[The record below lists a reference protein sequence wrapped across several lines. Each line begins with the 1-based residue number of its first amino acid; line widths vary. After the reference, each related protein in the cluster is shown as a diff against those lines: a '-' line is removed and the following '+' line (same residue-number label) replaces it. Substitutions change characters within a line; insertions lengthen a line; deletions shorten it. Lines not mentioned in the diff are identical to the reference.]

1 MSDRYKMLV
10 FDWDGT
16 IMDSTALIAQCIR
29 HAALACGLPE
39 PTEEEAKSV
48 IGLGVMESIGRLFPG
63 IDQPRAQA
71 FGTHY
76 RAHFL
81 ARDHE
86 TPLFEGMREL
96 LDSLDGPARVLAVAT
111 GKSRRGLDRAIGYS
125 GLGGRF
131 HFTRCADE
139 GFPKPHPDMLER
151 LMQFAGTERSEVL
164 MIGDTTHDLDLA
176 RNAGV
181 DSLAVSYGA
190 HPFEVLTSHD
200 ARAVVQSVAELREWL
215 SRNA

>member
-1 MSDRYKMLV
+1 MTHQYRMLV

-29 HAALACGLPE
+29 HAALATGLPE
-39 PTEEEAKSV
+39 PSVMDAKSV
-48 IGLGVMESIGRLFPG
+48 IGLGVKESIERLFPG
-63 IDQPRAQA
+63 IDRTMAQT

-76 RAHFL
+76 RTQFL

-86 TPLFEGMREL
+86 TPLYEGMREL
-96 LDSLDGPARVLAVAT
+96 LEQLDQPERILAVAT
-111 GKSRRGLDRAIGYS
+111 GKSRRGLDRALNHS
-125 GLGGRF
+125 GLAGRF

-151 LMQFAGTERSEVL
+151 LMAFSGAARDEVL

-181 DSLAVSYGA
+181 HALAVAYGA
-190 HPFEVLTSHD
+190 HAFETLAAAD
-200 ARAVVQSVAELREWL
+200 ARAVVRSVEELGQWL
-215 SRNA
+215 TRNA